1 MMIVRQAGHSMKCR
15 AVPRWMIVTALL
27 LLVMTSLAQAATG
40 TVPIAEHSSVAPT
53 TADVERY
60 TRPLVKARLRIP
72 DSLHGFV
79 VTKVVPMVNEP
90 SRFEVEVRFRART
103 PFGVITE
110 QSARFRMK
118 KASGQG
124 AWIVTAE

>member
-1 MMIVRQAGHSMKCR
+1 MTCKVDLRL
-15 AVPRWMIVTALL
+15 MIVTALL
-27 LLVMTSLAQAATG
+27 LLVMMPLAQAATAA
-40 TVPIAEHSSVAPT
+40 VLIAENSSVTPT
-53 TADVERY
+53 TAEVERY

-79 VTKVVPMVNEP
+79 VTKVAPMVNEL

-110 QSARFRMK
+110 HSARFRMK
-118 KASGQG
+118 QASGKG
-124 AWIVTAE
+124 EWIVTAE